1 MAPSFSDTRKK
12 ALKAGSGANEFE
24 VIGLTEVVEGLYS
37 WWSLF
42 SMKKKAKTSANSSRD
57 VPEI

>member
-12 ALKAGSGANEFE
+12 AMKVDTGANEFE

-42 SMKKKAKTSANSSRD
+42 FNEKES
-57 VPEI
+57 